1 VAPPRAAGIDPAR
14 AGQLRLQGLQRLNTG
29 DVNGAVTLLRQA
41 LSLDEGNPAIQRDL
55 DRAVRMQASL
65 RSN

>member
-1 VAPPRAAGIDPAR
+1 M
-14 AGQLRLQGLQRLNTG
+14 QGLQRLNTG
-29 DVNGAVTLLRQA
+29 DVGGAVTLLRQA
-41 LSLDEGNPAIQRDL
+41 LALDASNPAIQRDL